1 MVNCHIF
8 VHPDE
13 FTPRRMTSCDVPAHN
28 SCRHRNHKI
37 ACEGGSAASES
48 VDNKPGTL
56 QLLRREPPLLR
67 LAAEFSEINT
77 CVGQRF
83 VDENIQLVFANEFM
97 QNVRHD
103 TTRGDSGLPA
113 AAFAIS

>member
-1 MVNCHIF
+1 MVVESGIPWSIPLRTRPWCCVAGCSQTATVRVFGSSKPRNYCTEHQ
-8 VHPDE
+8 HPTDHAVA
-13 FTPRRMTSCDVPAHN
+13 RSGDDVKRTDTNA
-28 SCRHRNHKI
+28 
-37 ACEGGSAASES
+37 
-48 VDNKPGTL
+48 TL
-56 QLLRREPPLLR
+56 F
-67 LAAEFSEINT
+67 AINT